1 MSLSAPWLVHIATT
15 EDNSSYVINKAT
27 DIRGKKKFTM
37 RRRQLTNHRKST
49 LYNSLGRLESEQ
61 ETERKN
67 DGWIQMDSN
76 FFFTDQSAPDHRYRC
91 ILILGGGSVMQCSF
105 WLCNCNVSVLGSQQ
119 LYLDHSPSL
128 SGMELR
134 STWLVQMWRMTTV
147 AAPPGSSVLSY
158 TPLRFSN
165 MGRFTTTSVQAA
177 GWVSQRSV
185 LWL

>member
-49 LYNSLGRLESEQ
+49 LYNSLGRLESDQ

-67 DGWIQMDSN
+67 DGWIQMDSY
-76 FFFTDQSAPDHRYRC
+76 FFFLTRVLQITGTDAFLSS
-91 ILILGGGSVMQCSF
+91 GGGSVMQCSF
-105 WLCNCNVSVLGSQQ
+105 WLCNCTVSVLGSQQ

>member
-1 MSLSAPWLVHIATT
+1 
-15 EDNSSYVINKAT
+15 
-27 DIRGKKKFTM
+27 M
-37 RRRQLTNHRKST
+37 RRRQLTNHRKTT
-49 LYNSLGRLESEQ
+49 LYNSLGRLLSEQ

-67 DGWIQMDSN
+67 DGWIQMYSN

-91 ILILGGGSVMQCSF
+91 ILIVYPRGSLS
-105 WLCNCNVSVLGSQQ
+105 CNAVSDSVTNVSVLGSQQ

-128 SGMELR
+128 SGMDLR
-134 STWLVQMWRMTTV
+134 STWLVQMWQMITV

-158 TPLRFSN
+158 IPLRCSN
-165 MGRFTTTSVQAA
+165 MGTFTKTSVQAA